1 MVQSEMIFLAKGDPF
16 NAENMAASTLF
27 NTYFGSGLSSI
38 VFQEIRESKSL
49 AYSAYASY
57 STARNKDDSNYVMAY
72 MGTQANKMP
81 QAVDAMMELMTNMP
95 EAEEQFNAAKE
106 ATLKK
111 IAAQRITKSSVFWNY
126 ERLKKL
132 GIDND
137 NREDMYNT
145 IKEMTMADLR
155 DFFNANIKGENY
167 NVMVI
172 GNKKDIDFKSLEKLG
187 KLQEMDI
194 DYLFNYE
201 QPEDV
206 KM

>member
-1 MVQSEMIFLAKGDPF
+1 
-16 NAENMAASTLF
+16 
-27 NTYFGSGLSSI
+27 
-38 VFQEIRESKSL
+38 
-49 AYSAYASY
+49 
-57 STARNKDDSNYVMAY
+57 
-72 MGTQANKMP
+72 
-81 QAVDAMMELMTNMP
+81 MP
-95 EAEEQFNAAKE
+95 EAVEQFNADKE

-111 IAAQRITKSSVFWNY
+111 LAAQRITKSSVFWNY

-145 IKEMTMADLR
+145 IKDMTMADLR
-155 DFFNANIKGENY
+155 DFFNTNIKGENY

-172 GNKKDIDFKSLEKLG
+172 GSKKDIDFKALKKLG

-201 QPEDV
+201 QPQEV